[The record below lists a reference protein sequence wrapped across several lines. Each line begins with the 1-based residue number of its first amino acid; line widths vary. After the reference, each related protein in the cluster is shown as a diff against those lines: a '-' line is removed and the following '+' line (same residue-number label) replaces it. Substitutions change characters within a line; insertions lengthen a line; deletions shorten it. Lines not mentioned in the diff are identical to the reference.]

1 MSEPEKIQYQ
11 LRIKLTEEFAL
22 AAWSNPDDP
31 RLAPLKQILE
41 ANNATIRCQLNEF
54 RDYVAEAEQ
63 AIAQAKGDEAREAA
77 REQYNLYAWTKATI
91 EDPAM
96 IKKHTKS
103 YTVFVGGEH
112 LYDEGVA
119 DRIRAALLPL
129 KERGMITAVAK
140 HDNIP
145 EHNPQPPPQ
154 FQR

>member
-1 MSEPEKIQYQ
+1 MADVEKVLYQ

-22 AAWSNPDDP
+22 AAWNNPDDP
-31 RLAPLKQILE
+31 RLAPLRQILSD
-41 ANNATIRCQLNEF
+41 NNATVRCQLNEF
-54 RDYVAEAEQ
+54 RDYVTEAET
-63 AIAQAKGDEAREAA
+63 ALAQAEGDDAKEAVRNA
-77 REQYNLYAWTKATI
+77 YNLYDWTKTTI
-91 EDPAM
+91 ENPDM

-112 LYDEGVA
+112 LYEEDVA

-129 KERGMITAVAK
+129 KEQGMITAVAK

-145 EHNPQPPPQ
+145 EHNPQQPPR